1 MELPFRGHRCD
12 GARSRGRHPRADGHR
27 AWSHP
32 TAIVRRYFDER
43 AFCPVAFGDV
53 AGMAQAIR
61 RVRDDEAY
69 RAGLVVNACVQ
80 MEPIRWP
87 LMATRFVEACG
98 FGAGRMQAERPA

>member
-1 MELPFRGHRCD
+1 MDDTGASLQATMSAMGREARE
-12 GARSRGRHPRADGHR
+12 GARALRLADAETR
-27 AWSHP
+27 
-32 TAIVRRYFDER
+32 TKAIR
-43 AFCPVAFGDV
+43 
-53 AGMAQAIR
+53 GMAQAIR